1 MKKCQPF
8 GLMVAFMVLVTLCLA
23 QEGRDEKE
31 ASSTTI
37 DTRRSHEVVRPED
50 VKWGRPRRSYC
61 RARNSRCCSGIHPN
75 PEPRMFSGP
84 DSRTAIAWRRIGIP
98 WTRMS
103 PSSAESSEWDL
114 AKSSTSMCCEIC
126 PLDLTRCC
134 HVVYFTITA
143 SRVKPFFSSTA

>member
-98 WTRMS
+98 WTRML
-103 PSSAESSEWDL
+103 PSSAESLPSGTWRKVRRACAARFARWILRD
-114 AKSSTSMCCEIC
+114 AATWSTS
-126 PLDLTRCC
+126 L
-134 HVVYFTITA
+134 
-143 SRVKPFFSSTA
+143 